1 MKKLS
6 NKKSQDGFSLIELL
20 VVLVVMLVVLGAV
33 FTLMGST
40 IRTSNANYEM
50 TSASQSLRNA
60 QEFITR
66 DSLVVGDG
74 LKGVSNIWLPTAF
87 VTNYLTAR
95 KSADI
100 DFDNKGFVSVGA
112 IVSDDEVGAGVSVPN
127 TVPAAT
133 VLPES
138 DRITMLS
145 VDSTF
150 SPVSLP
156 ADTTKPVSGE
166 INIPGGDAS
175 NFKVGEI
182 YYIAGN
188 GNGTFGAITKT
199 TAGRIYWEEGDAFG
213 LNRVGNT
220 GNLATATGNTGNQP
234 ATLMRVNIVHYFVSV
249 DGRLVRRVFG
259 VKEKSF
265 IDNTVAE
272 HLTELEIRYILK
284 PGTEG
289 IIYEQPVAQ
298 IDLSEASLVR
308 MIEPSL
314 KVETAYAL
322 QDNKKHEV
330 EGITQIGVRNLQFL
344 EAPIPYDSQGN
355 TDLPNPG
362 TPPSITP
369 TPTPTPVKTPT
380 PLPTPTP
387 VKTPTPLPTA
397 TPKPSPTATPKPS
410 PTATP
415 KPSPTPTP
423 GSGEG

>member
-1 MKKLS
+1 MKRLS
-6 NKKSQDGFSLIELL
+6 NKNSQSGFSLIELL

-33 FTLMGST
+33 FSLMGGT
-40 IRTSNANYEM
+40 IRTANTNYEM
-50 TSASQSLRNA
+50 TSAAQSLRNA

-66 DSLVVGDG
+66 DSLIVGDG
-74 LKGVSNIWLPTAF
+74 LKGVSNVWLPTAF

-95 KSADI
+95 KSADV
-100 DFDNKGFVSVGA
+100 DPDDKGFVSVGA
-112 IVSDDEVGAGVSVPN
+112 IVSDDEVAASVSVPE
-127 TVPAAT
+127 TVPATT
-133 VLPES
+133 VLPGS
-138 DRITMLS
+138 DRLTMLS
-145 VDSTF
+145 VDATF

-175 NFKVGEI
+175 NFNVGEI

-188 GNGTFGAITKT
+188 GNGAFGAVTKT
-199 TAGRIYWEEGDAFG
+199 AAGRIYWEAGDAFG
-213 LNRVGNT
+213 LNRLGNT

-234 ATLMRVNIVHYFVSV
+234 ATLMRVNIVHYFVSA
-249 DGRLVRRVFG
+249 DGRLIRRVFG
-259 VKEKSF
+259 VKEKPF

-272 HLTELEIRYILK
+272 HLTELEFRYVLK
-284 PGTEG
+284 PGTDG

-298 IDLSEASLVR
+298 IDLAEASLVR

-322 QDNKKHEV
+322 QDNKKHVV

-362 TPPSITP
+362 SPPSITP
-369 TPTPTPVKTPT
+369 TPTA
-380 PLPTPTP
+380 TP

-397 TPKPSPTATPKPS
+397 TPVKTPTPTPTATPNPTPTATPKPT

-415 KPSPTPTP
+415 KPTPTPTP
-423 GSGEG
+423 GNGEG

>member
-6 NKKSQDGFSLIELL
+6 NKNSQSGFSLIELL

-33 FTLMGST
+33 FSLMGGT
-40 IRTSNANYEM
+40 IRTANTNYEM

-66 DSLVVGDG
+66 DALVVGDG

-87 VTNYLTAR
+87 VADYLTAR
-95 KSADI
+95 KSVDI
-100 DFDNKGFVSVGA
+100 DPDNKGFVSVGA
-112 IVSDDEVGAGVSVPN
+112 IVSDDEVSVDVNVPS
-127 TVPAAT
+127 TVPATT
-133 VLPES
+133 VLPGT

-156 ADTTKPVSGE
+156 ANTTKPISGE

-175 NFKVGEI
+175 NYKVGEI

-188 GNGTFGAITKT
+188 GNGAFGAITKT
-199 TAGRIYWEEGDAFG
+199 TAGRIYWEAGDTFG
-213 LNRVGNT
+213 LNRIGNT
-220 GNLATATGNTGNQP
+220 GNLATATGNSGNQP
-234 ATLMRVNIVHYFVSV
+234 ATLMRVNIVHYFVSA
-249 DGRLVRRVFG
+249 DGRLLRRVFG
-259 VKEKSF
+259 VKEKAF

-272 HLTELEIRYILK
+272 HLTELEIRYVLK
-284 PGTEG
+284 PGTDG
-289 IIYEQPVAQ
+289 IIYEQPVTQ

-344 EAPIPYDSQGN
+344 EAPVPYDSQGN
-355 TDLPNPG
+355 TNLPNPG
-362 TPPSITP
+362 PAPNITP
-369 TPTPTPVKTPT
+369 TPA
-380 PLPTPTP
+380 PTP

-397 TPKPSPTATPKPS
+397 TPVKTPTPTATPKPS

-415 KPSPTPTP
+415 KPTPTATPKPTPTPTP
-423 GSGEG
+423 GNGEG